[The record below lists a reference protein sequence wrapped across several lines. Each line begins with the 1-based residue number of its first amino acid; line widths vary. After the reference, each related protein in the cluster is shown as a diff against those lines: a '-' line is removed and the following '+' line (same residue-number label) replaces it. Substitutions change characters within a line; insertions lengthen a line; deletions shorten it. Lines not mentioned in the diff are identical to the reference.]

1 MLWLLDYFYFE
12 TGSNLSISS
21 LDALEVIWFLFYC
34 AYVTFYFNVMILTG
48 STDEA
53 WFDSAVILDSDCDED
68 FQSVPDGML

>member
-1 MLWLLDYFYFE
+1 
-12 TGSNLSISS
+12 
-21 LDALEVIWFLFYC
+21 
-34 AYVTFYFNVMILTG
+34 MILTG